1 LTLSSFSDTLCAP
14 SINAGLLTPP
24 VKNVNNAICSRF
36 SRKHPRRTF
45 QYACGSSSFQR
56 VASHRCKSFSLIAA
70 ASHMLTIRFSRVGK
84 KKQPSYRLLVS
95 EKSKDPWGKY
105 LEILGTYNPRS
116 TPSAIDLKTDRIKY
130 WLGKGAQTSDTVWNL
145 FVDQK
150 IVEGDKRLK
159 VKISKKRKEKI
170 EKKKQAA

>member
-1 LTLSSFSDTLCAP
+1 
-14 SINAGLLTPP
+14 
-24 VKNVNNAICSRF
+24 
-36 SRKHPRRTF
+36 
-45 QYACGSSSFQR
+45 
-56 VASHRCKSFSLIAA
+56 
-70 ASHMLTIRFSRVGK
+70 MLTIRFSRVGK

-116 TPSAIDLKTDRIKY
+116 TPSKIDLKADRIKH

-145 FVDQK
+145 LVDQK

>member
-1 LTLSSFSDTLCAP
+1 
-14 SINAGLLTPP
+14 
-24 VKNVNNAICSRF
+24 
-36 SRKHPRRTF
+36 
-45 QYACGSSSFQR
+45 
-56 VASHRCKSFSLIAA
+56 
-70 ASHMLTIRFSRVGK
+70 MLTIRFSRVGK